1 MNQVLEVLIESH
13 SHRRTVYC
21 VEDEG
26 WTMQHSTGKKKKKK
40 EHSLMWKNKLSKR
53 VESPGN
59 QTPFYAIS
67 SEAKLPLAMGW
78 KLNTK
83 STFSQMLDEI
93 ANFDLLS

>member
-1 MNQVLEVLIESH
+1 MKAGPCS
-13 SHRRTVYC
+13 TV
-21 VEDEG
+21 
-26 WTMQHSTGKKKKKK
+26 QARKKK
-40 EHSLMWKNKLSKR
+40 EHSLMWKNKLSKL
-53 VESPGN
+53 VKSPGN

-83 STFSQMLDEI
+83 SKFSQMLDEI